1 MQELLEENKYL
12 EEKLQNTLIQSNQL
26 DLLLKIEK
34 EEFEEYKSIESEKLE
49 LLKKDLESQA
59 EKNKN
64 KSQGYIEKP

>member
-49 LLKKDLESQA
+49 LLKKNLESQA